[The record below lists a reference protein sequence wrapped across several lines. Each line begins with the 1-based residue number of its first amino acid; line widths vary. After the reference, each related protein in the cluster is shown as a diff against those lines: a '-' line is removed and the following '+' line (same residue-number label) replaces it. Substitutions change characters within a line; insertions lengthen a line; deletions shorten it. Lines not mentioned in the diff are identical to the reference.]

1 MTFPRRSGPNL
12 TRVRLTAGVFWRESL
27 GHSRGVEPGNG
38 AGRILI
44 VTAAMGGGHL
54 EVSREVA
61 RRLDARGYHVEIADL
76 TEFMPAPAGCWLRGV
91 YPWLVNRAPWL
102 YDLVYRH
109 FFLAR
114 QAAGGRVGI
123 PVHLALPGL
132 RRHVAQFQPD
142 VAVST
147 YHLASLALARLRAQG
162 QLSCPAVTFITTF
175 SVHELWLHPST
186 DAYLCISDEAAKQ
199 VRHRSADARVEV
211 CGPVVRA
218 GFGDHPAA
226 RRATVRRELG
236 IAGSQHAALIVGGSL
251 GLGTVREAVAA
262 IARWPGWV
270 PVVVCGRN
278 EVLRDELAAI
288 PGAVTLGWV
297 SDMAG
302 LMAASDVLIE
312 NAGGLTSKEALRVGL
327 PVVTFRPITGHGRHD
342 ASELAALGLTELV
355 DDEPALRE
363 AVSRLTGNPSLRA
376 ERIRRGRA
384 LFVGDA
390 ADAVAS
396 LMPRDPVRPSS

>member
-1 MTFPRRSGPNL
+1 
-12 TRVRLTAGVFWRESL
+12 VE
-27 GHSRGVEPGNG
+27 GVEVGNR
-38 AGRILI
+38 AGRVLI

-61 RRLDARGYHVEIADL
+61 RRLDGRGYHVEIVDL
-76 TEFMPAPAGCWLRGV
+76 TECMPASAGRWLRAV
-91 YPWLVNRAPWL
+91 YPWLVNRAPRL

-109 FFLAR
+109 FFLTP
-114 QAAGGRVGI
+114 QTAGGRVGI
-123 PVHLALPGL
+123 PVHLALSGL
-132 RRHVAQFQPD
+132 RHHIAQFRPD

-147 YHLASLALARLRAQG
+147 YHLAALALARLRAEG
-162 QLSCPAVTFITTF
+162 VLGCPALTFITTF

-186 DAYLCISDEAAKQ
+186 DAYLCISDNAAQ
-199 VRHRSADARVEV
+199 EVRRRDGHRPVRV

-218 GFGDHPAA
+218 GFGDHSAA
-226 RRATVRRELG
+226 QRPTVRRELG
-236 IAGSQHAALIVGGSL
+236 ISEDQQVALVVGGSL

-278 EVLRDELAAI
+278 KALREELAAI
-288 PGAVTLGWV
+288 PGTVALGWV

-302 LMAASDVLIE
+302 LMSASDVLVE
-312 NAGGLTSKEALRVGL
+312 NAGGLTAKEALRVGL

-342 ASELAALGLTELV
+342 ASALGAMGLTDLV
-355 DDEPALRE
+355 DDESGLRE
-363 AVSRLTGNPSLRA
+363 AVVRLTANPSLRA
-376 ERIRRGRA
+376 ERIRRGQA

-390 ADAVAS
+390 ADTVAS
-396 LMPRDPVRPSS
+396 LMPLDPVRPSI

>member
-1 MTFPRRSGPNL
+1 
-12 TRVRLTAGVFWRESL
+12 
-27 GHSRGVEPGNG
+27 
-38 AGRILI
+38 
-44 VTAAMGGGHL
+44 
-54 EVSREVA
+54 
-61 RRLDARGYHVEIADL
+61 
-76 TEFMPAPAGCWLRGV
+76 
-91 YPWLVNRAPWL
+91 
-102 YDLVYRH
+102 
-109 FFLAR
+109 
-114 QAAGGRVGI
+114 
-123 PVHLALPGL
+123 
-132 RRHVAQFQPD
+132 
-142 VAVST
+142 
-147 YHLASLALARLRAQG
+147 
-162 QLSCPAVTFITTF
+162 
-175 SVHELWLHPST
+175 
-186 DAYLCISDEAAKQ
+186 
-199 VRHRSADARVEV
+199 
-211 CGPVVRA
+211 
-218 GFGDHPAA
+218 
-226 RRATVRRELG
+226 
-236 IAGSQHAALIVGGSL
+236 VGGSL

-288 PGAVTLGWV
+288 PGTVALGWV

-342 ASELAALGLTELV
+342 ASELAALGLTDLV
-355 DDEPALRE
+355 DDEPALRD

-376 ERIRRGRA
+376 ERIRGGRA